1 MRSIEIANSTVR
13 EQRSATSRWV
23 VLTRDAAY
31 IDDLLA
37 FIHDQQ
43 RALGLPRDAVGLRR
57 PDERAF
63 RSIPVWTDDY
73 SNLFGL
79 LKSKGTD

>member
-1 MRSIEIANSTVR
+1 MRSIEIANSTVH

-31 IDDLLA
+31 IDELLA
-37 FIHDQQ
+37 FIRDQQ
-43 RALGLPRDAVGLRR
+43 RALGLPSDAVGMRR

-63 RSIPVWTDDY
+63 LSFPVWTDDY

-79 LKSKGTD
+79 LKPKGSD